1 MGMGALIAPQ
11 RGTCC
16 PASPALQGAFAQAIQ
31 LASQGQSGP
40 SAAGLGDEVRHL
52 LTIFKRGHSSSSL
65 SFWKI
70 VSNFFDSTSKAAVSA
85 KAFSLR
91 RRSRSSS
98 LMRRRSWAVCEGL
111 AR

>member
-11 RGTCC
+11 HATRC
-16 PASPALQGAFAQAIQ
+16 PASPALQGAFAQATQ
-31 LASQGQSGP
+31 LAGLCLSGP
-40 SAAGLGDEVRHL
+40 GVAGLGDEFRHL

-85 KAFSLR
+85 KAFSLL